1 MQRLIVAAA
10 IVAVAATIAL
20 SIRRRARPDAPTQ
33 QRHRVP
39 AQLDRADFSNPD
51 VDWLIVVF
59 TSATCDTC
67 ADTVTKAQVLA
78 SRSVVVEEVEY
89 ASDRERHRRY
99 AIDAVPTL
107 VVADSEGV
115 VQASFVGRVSAT
127 DLWAAVAEVREP

>member
-107 VVADSEGV
+107 VVADSAGV

>member
-10 IVAVAATIAL
+10 IVAVAATVAFV
-20 SIRRRARPDAPTQ
+20 IRRRSSPDAPTQ

-39 AQLDRADFSNPD
+39 AQLDRADFANPG

-78 SRSVVVEEVEY
+78 SRSVAVEEVEY
-89 ASDRERHRRY
+89 TSDRERHRRY

-107 VVADSEGV
+107 IVADSAGV

-127 DLWAAVAEVREP
+127 DLWAAVAEVRKP